1 MRAIQISFGLI
12 IIIVGVFLFW
22 LTSGWLALTM
32 LDLLG
37 YALLISGLLF
47 WIPGIALRRARPWLT
62 VLFLPGALA
71 FAVGAG
77 LVYTQR
83 VEAGFNAWSYLWT
96 TLLIALGVAFLAMA
110 WLGPRV
116 RWLKFSGMVVS
127 SVGILL
133 FAIFVMIFAT
143 EPTIRLLSPLVLI
156 AFGVLFTLGALLPR
170 K

>member
-1 MRAIQISFGLI
+1 MRAIQIAFGLVI
-12 IIIVGVFLFW
+12 IIAGLFLFL
-22 LTSGWLALTM
+22 LTGGWITLTT

-71 FAVGAG
+71 FASGAD
-77 LVYTQR
+77 LLYTQR
-83 VEAGFNAWSYLWT
+83 IEAGWSAWSYLWT
-96 TLLIALGVAFLAMA
+96 TLLVALGIAFLAMA
-110 WLGPRV
+110 WLGPRA
-116 RWLKFSGMVVS
+116 RWLRFVGMVVTG
-127 SVGILL
+127 VGILL

-143 EPTIRLLSPLVLI
+143 EPTMRMIGPVVLI
-156 AFGVLFTLGALLPR
+156 AFGALFTLGALLPR